1 MKDNYELRA
10 AARAQLKGNWG
21 EAIGLMLIYSII
33 IGASSMV
40 VGIGELVVTGP
51 LTLGCIGYFSR
62 KVRSE
67 EAQIEN
73 LFEGFKTFLPSFVLF
88 LLQAVF
94 IALWSLLLF
103 VPGIVKS
110 FSYSM
115 SYYILR
121 DNPGM
126 GASQAIT
133 ASRKMMK
140 GYKGKLFGLYL
151 SFFGWGIL
159 CVITFGIGSLWLGPY
174 MMQTSANFYEELK
187 LHQAQTPQE

>member
-10 AARAQLKGNWG
+10 AARTQLKGTWG
-21 EAIGLMLIYSII
+21 EAIGLMLIYSVIS
-33 IGASSMV
+33 GAASMV
-40 VGIGELVVTGP
+40 VGVGGIIVSGP
-51 LTLGCIGYFSR
+51 LTLGCTGYFIR
-62 KVRSE
+62 KARGE

-73 LFEGFKTFLPSFVLF
+73 LFEGFKTFLPSFLLF
-88 LLQAVF
+88 LLQMIF
-94 IALWSLLLF
+94 ITLWSMLLF
-103 VPGIVKS
+103 VPGIVKC

-140 GYKGKLFGLYL
+140 GYKGKLFGLCL
-151 SFFGWGIL
+151 SFLAGGFS
-159 CVITFGIGSLWLGPY
+159 VR
-174 MMQTSANFYEELK
+174 
-187 LHQAQTPQE
+187 